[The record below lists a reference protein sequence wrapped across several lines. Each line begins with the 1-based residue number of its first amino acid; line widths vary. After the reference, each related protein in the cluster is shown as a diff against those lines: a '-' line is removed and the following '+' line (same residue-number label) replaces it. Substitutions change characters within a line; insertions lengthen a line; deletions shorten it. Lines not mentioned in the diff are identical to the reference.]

1 MPFKMVNSIN
11 LTEINRKTII
21 SIFNKGIK
29 VTKTKCHKLIWQIKV
44 KRLKYIGLI
53 SNSNKCS
60 TFVWAPQQP
69 IIEFL
74 FFRLSA
80 LKRSSLLLFMLE
92 QIIKLNTSSSIV
104 ARENKSKETN

>member
-29 VTKTKCHKLIWQIKV
+29 VTEAKCHKLIWQIKV
-44 KRLKYIGLI
+44 KRPKFIGLI
-53 SNSNKCS
+53 SNNNKCS

-69 IIEFL
+69 IIGFL
-74 FFRLSA
+74 FFSA
-80 LKRSSLLLFMLE
+80 IST
-92 QIIKLNTSSSIV
+92 QAVKLVTV
-104 ARENKSKETN
+104 CVGATYRTYLHL

>member
-1 MPFKMVNSIN
+1 MVNSIN
-11 LTEINRKTII
+11 LTEINRRTII

-29 VTKTKCHKLIWQIKV
+29 VRKTKCHKLIWQIKV

-69 IIEFL
+69 IIGFL
-74 FFRLSA
+74 FFSA
-80 LKRSSLLLFMLE
+80 IST
-92 QIIKLNTSSSIV
+92 QAVKLV
-104 ARENKSKETN
+104 AVYVGANYKSKHIFIYSGT